1 MLKVFGAKDIVAPT
15 VTDWLAE
22 VYPGAVALMLADPK
36 FTPVTCGC
44 TAGTV

>member
-1 MLKVFGAKDIVAPT
+1 MLAVDGEKAIVAPT
-15 VTDWLAE
+15 LTDWLAA